1 MRVYFQQRGLEIRP
15 GRLGW
20 SGTEYSIS
28 VYSVFTTYGST
39 FITFVIFKSCGAV
52 GGLGPACCMIERI
65 QGEMFSF
72 NIPSDTVFYNSN
84 ISFNEENEHLLPY

>member
-39 FITFVIFKSCGAV
+39 FITFVIFKSYGAV
-52 GGLGPACCMIERI
+52 DCWRVGACMLHDPAYPGG
-65 QGEMFSF
+65 
-72 NIPSDTVFYNSN
+72 NV
-84 ISFNEENEHLLPY
+84 

>member
-52 GGLGPACCMIERI
+52 DC
-65 QGEMFSF
+65 
-72 NIPSDTVFYNSN
+72 
-84 ISFNEENEHLLPY
+84 